1 MTKVLHVDD
10 DADIREITRIS
21 LEVVGPFTLLQ
32 CSNGFD
38 ALEQGPQFLPD
49 IILMDV
55 MMPEL
60 GGVDTCARMKDI
72 PNLANVPVIYMTAK
86 AQTREMQ
93 SLMDTGAIGVITK
106 PFDPMSLPQQILDL
120 VDQHKKSA

>member
-1 MTKVLHVDD
+1 M
-10 DADIREITRIS
+10 
-21 LEVVGPFTLLQ
+21 Q
-32 CSNGFD
+32 CSSGFE
-38 ALEQGPQFLPD
+38 ALEKGPQFFPD

-60 GGVDTCARMKDI
+60 GGVDTCQKMKEI
-72 PNLANVPVIYMTAK
+72 PNLQNVPVIYMTAK

-106 PFDPMSLPQQILDL
+106 PFDPMSLPAQILDL
-120 VDQHKKSA
+120 VATNA

>member
-1 MTKVLHVDD
+1 MTKILHVDD

-32 CSNGFD
+32 CSSGFE

-72 PNLANVPVIYMTAK
+72 PNLANVPVIFMTAK

-106 PFDPMSLPQQILDL
+106 PFDPMSLPTQITDL
-120 VDQHKKSA
+120 VATHGNA